1 MATVSVMS
9 DNGVQQQYAPTSIC
23 FGCGPANK
31 KGLQIAS
38 HRIENGLELEFMPSE
53 EHQAF
58 PGMINGGIIGTLLDC
73 HGNWTAAIAIM
84 DEQGLDEPP
93 CTVTASYSIKLRR
106 PTPLGVLL
114 IVRSQIS
121 KIDGSRVEVEMTL
134 EANGKVCA
142 SGNGLF
148 IAVEEGHPAYHR
160 WS

>member
-1 MATVSVMS
+1 
-9 DNGVQQQYAPTSIC
+9 
-23 FGCGPANK
+23 
-31 KGLQIAS
+31 
-38 HRIENGLELEFMPSE
+38 MPSE

-106 PTPLGVLL
+106 PTPLGISL

-134 EANGKVCA
+134 EADGKVCA

-148 IAVEEGHPAYHR
+148 VAVEEGHPAYHR